1 MRTHR
6 RPERRP
12 RQPVTPPNGGHGNGD
27 GAGQDAERWT
37 RPRRRDGAGRR
48 TAGAAMETGG
58 IRTPNG
64 GHGNGD
70 GNGSGR
76 RTAGTAARPGPYHP
90 VFAALAADQAM
101 YVGIV
106 RQITH
111 DHRIADAGRHEIF
124 RFADLAGIIGP
135 AHPEPVSEIIDGA
148 LFTEIAVHPSPVSG
162 PVSDAFGPRKTR
174 GEHRTGLRP
183 IGIQPLFHIAGI
195 RHGRPDQHPEET
207 YPQQYPLHPVHKNV
221 FSVCKNTK
229 NSENIQRRNCKSVA
243 RTSPTTTTTTTT
255 TTAPNCNPNSNSNR
269 TRLPRHL
276 RTPSRTPGPHTEN
289 SGHEHRNSAPALS
302 HKKRAS
308 ASRNPLLHRTAPK
321 PSLSISKSPIRGT
334 RAEYLRRLPSRPH
347 RPHWDPW
354 RASAGSL

>member
-1 MRTHR
+1 METGR
-6 RPERRP
+6 
-12 RQPVTPPNGGHGNGD
+12 VTPPHGGHGCGNGT
-27 GAGQDAERWT
+27 GHAAARQTRQWRRGRIRTGQDAERRA
-37 RPRRRDGAGRR
+37 RPRRQEESGCRTTGA
-48 TAGAAMETGG
+48 
-58 IRTPNG
+58 
-64 GHGNGD
+64 
-70 GNGSGR
+70 
-76 RTAGTAARPGPYHP
+76 AARPGPYHP

-111 DHRIADAGRHEIF
+111 DDRIADAGRHEIF

-229 NSENIQRRNCKSVA
+229 NSENIQRRICKPVA

-255 TTAPNCNPNSNSNR
+255 TTSD
-269 TRLPRHL
+269 
-276 RTPSRTPGPHTEN
+276 
-289 SGHEHRNSAPALS
+289 
-302 HKKRAS
+302 
-308 ASRNPLLHRTAPK
+308 
-321 PSLSISKSPIRGT
+321 SISQRISSEGHISKK
-334 RAEYLRRLPSRPH
+334 
-347 RPHWDPW
+347 
-354 RASAGSL
+354 